1 MKKYKKRGQLPR
13 ISCVYKI
20 LNLKTREFY
29 IGSTK
34 NLYLRWLHH
43 KAKSTWNQSP
53 HKKLY
58 VNMQEYGIENF
69 VCEVLK
75 PYPEEKLLDREAYW
89 ISKLNPPLNVNAVYA
104 DPEKYRL
111 AKNRLTREWK
121 LANADYNRELNR
133 NWAQRNP
140 DKIKEY
146 RRRQYLKRKAGKK
159 NG

>member
-1 MKKYKKRGQLPR
+1 
-13 ISCVYKI
+13 
-20 LNLKTREFY
+20 
-29 IGSTK
+29 
-34 NLYLRWLHH
+34 
-43 KAKSTWNQSP
+43 
-53 HKKLY
+53 
-58 VNMQEYGIENF
+58 MQEYGIENF

-121 LANADYNRELNR
+121 KVHAEYNRELNR
-133 NWAQRNP
+133 EWAKRNP

-146 RRRQYLKRKAGKK
+146 RHRQYLKRKAGK
-159 NG
+159 